1 MRRWQF
7 ILGICSWVML
17 GDSRVLAGP
26 APGSMTNSV
35 RTFMGQGVVMDLK
48 PAEAI
53 VVIRHEAIGDYMA
66 AMTMPFKAKNPA
78 DLTGLSAGDKI
89 TFRLQVSDTESRV
102 DDIVKTGAVALP
114 PRKPAETVSAP
125 AIHHHPL
132 LDYKF
137 TNELGQA
144 VSLNDF
150 HGQALAITFFYTRCP
165 LPDFCPRLSKNFQEA
180 STKLLARPGAPMN
193 WHFISVSIDPEFD
206 TPEMLKTYAGIY
218 QADPAHWSF
227 LTGPTEQISQLAN
240 QSGVTYRSVDGSI
253 DHNFRTL
260 IVDPNGHL
268 QMVFPTG
275 GDLSDM
281 IVQEI
286 LKAAAVT
293 NQLALKNPTSSKE
306 N

>member
-1 MRRWQF
+1 
-7 ILGICSWVML
+7 ML
-17 GDSRVLAGP
+17 GDSSAWAGP
-26 APGSMTNSV
+26 APDPMTNSV

-48 PAEAI
+48 PAEEI
-53 VVIRHEAIGDYMA
+53 VVIRHEAIDDYMA
-66 AMTMPFKAKNPA
+66 AMTMPFKVKNPA
-78 DLTGLSAGDKI
+78 DLAGLSTGDKI
-89 TFRLQVSDTESRV
+89 TFRLQVNDTESRV
-102 DDIVKTGAVALP
+102 DDIVKTGVEVLP
-114 PRKPAETVSAP
+114 PLQRPAEILSTP
-125 AIHHHPL
+125 AIHRHPL

-144 VSLNDF
+144 VSINDF
-150 HGQALAITFFYTRCP
+150 RGQALAITFFYTRCP
-165 LPDFCPRLSKNFQEA
+165 LPDFCPRLSRNFQEA
-180 STKLLARPGAPMN
+180 SAKLLTRPGTPTN

-227 LTGPTEQISQLAN
+227 LTGPAEKISQLAN

-260 IVDPNGHL
+260 IVDPSGHL
-268 QMVFPTG
+268 QMVFPMG

-281 IVQEI
+281 IVEEI

-293 NQLALKNPTSSKE
+293 NQLALKNPLDPRE